1 MIPQTAAICKPF
13 LGKNKTRRR
22 KSTVAP
28 CSRPGVWETPGHANA
43 LREFLTGSMAR
54 RGGFYAAG
62 RMAPQGGAAGAVG
75 RAEPGQARPEG
86 GSLRGRS
93 RRLHKTGVGA
103 AAGASPLPA
112 GIQKIKAGAVPLLPG
127 PAQCRR
133 WPADFWCAG
142 GDHWAPCRAGRT
154 RPPPRG
160 PPSWKGS

>member
-1 MIPQTAAICKPF
+1 M
-13 LGKNKTRRR
+13 
-22 KSTVAP
+22 AP

-43 LREFLTGSMAR
+43 LREFLAGSMAR
-54 RGGFYAAG
+54 RGGFYAAAG
-62 RMAPQGGAAGAVG
+62 WAPQGGAAGAVG

-86 GSLRGRS
+86 GPLRGRS

-133 WPADFWCAG
+133 
-142 GDHWAPCRAGRT
+142 
-154 RPPPRG
+154 
-160 PPSWKGS
+160 

>member
-1 MIPQTAAICKPF
+1 M
-13 LGKNKTRRR
+13 
-22 KSTVAP
+22 AP

-43 LREFLTGSMAR
+43 LREFLAGSMAR
-54 RGGFYAAG
+54 RGGFYAA
-62 RMAPQGGAAGAVG
+62 G

-93 RRLHKTGVGA
+93 RRLRKAGEGA

-133 WPADFWCAG
+133 
-142 GDHWAPCRAGRT
+142 
-154 RPPPRG
+154 
-160 PPSWKGS
+160 

>member
-43 LREFLTGSMAR
+43 LRDFSLVVWPAG
-54 RGGFYAAG
+54 AAFMQPAG
-62 RMAPQGGAAGAVG
+62 WAPQGGAAGAVG

>member
-1 MIPQTAAICKPF
+1 M
-13 LGKNKTRRR
+13 
-22 KSTVAP
+22 AP

-62 RMAPQGGAAGAVG
+62 RMGPAGAVG

-86 GSLRGRS
+86 GFLRGRS
-93 RRLHKTGVGA
+93 RRLRKAGVGA
-103 AAGASPLPA
+103 AAGASPLPE

-133 WPADFWCAG
+133 
-142 GDHWAPCRAGRT
+142 
-154 RPPPRG
+154 
-160 PPSWKGS
+160 